1 MTFSITFQIIDVYS
15 WITLYNLEK
24 FEIAKAEFWFRL
36 LVACFSLQR
45 NVFDPSRVHVRF
57 VVHDVD
63 LGQVIPFPLSG
74 SFHQFSILIFI
85 YMLLLQKEIGAKT
98 DIFPKSKTV

>member
-1 MTFSITFQIIDVYS
+1 
-15 WITLYNLEK
+15 
-24 FEIAKAEFWFRL
+24 
-36 LVACFSLQR
+36 
-45 NVFDPSRVHVRF
+45 
-57 VVHDVD
+57 VHDVD